1 MERHMYKA
9 MCKTRWKT
17 LRQVTV
23 AGVLW
28 AVLGGAVSTSWAQ
41 APDASSP
48 FLEPVTVE
56 VDPDVRRPRPVML
69 FTRAAAISTAAK
81 TPAATPAASQRDVVP
96 RKPYHYFRAGD
107 YTKLSP
113 SAPPRPRGESHRPTT
128 PSSHHQNPAS
138 HSARQPLVRAAAASR
153 PDSPP
158 IRTTPSVAARRRP
171 RGVATS
177 PSATSR
183 APSRPSPVASA
194 KSTSPKPPA
203 PPAAHAAIR
212 ARANS
217 TPAFSETNPQPGSL
231 RQRTLAR
238 AQVALPEPPVPHE
251 TTSGKIVPTVTAVT
265 ADPISPLAIGRP
277 RPAITPATLPSTST
291 KPTPPTLK
299 TPSKPTPSAP
309 KTAVSTPAT
318 NRVALGWPDEGLVL
332 RGAISRVLRWLPE
345 DAKRYASC
353 ELDFSSDA
361 GKTWTSLATGIR
373 PGDAV
378 VWTTPTV
385 TSALCQLRIV
395 GIDANAQRVP
405 LATSATFA
413 VKAGSWRTLDR
424 N

>member
-1 MERHMYKA
+1 MYKA
-9 MCKTRWKT
+9 MCKIRCKT
-17 LRQVTV
+17 LRRVTV

-28 AVLGGAVSTSWAQ
+28 AVLGWAVSASWAQ
-41 APDASSP
+41 ASDASLP
-48 FLEPVTVE
+48 FLEPVTVK
-56 VDPDVRRPRPVML
+56 VDPDVRCPRPATL
-69 FTRAAAISTAAK
+69 PTRAASISAAAK
-81 TPAATPAASQRDVVP
+81 TPAASQWDVVP

-138 HSARQPLVRAAAASR
+138 HSARKPLVRPVAASR
-153 PDSPP
+153 PASPP

-177 PSATSR
+177 PSATPR

-194 KSTSPKPPA
+194 KSTSPKPPT
-203 PPAAHAAIR
+203 PPVPHAAIR

-217 TPAFSETNPQPGSL
+217 TPAFSETNPQPGAI
-231 RQRTLAR
+231 RQRALPL

-251 TTSGKIVPTVTAVT
+251 KTSGKIVPTVTAVT

-277 RPAITPATLPSTST
+277 RPAITPATPPSTST

-299 TPSKPTPSAP
+299 TPSKPTPPTPSTP
-309 KTAVSTPAT
+309 PTLKTPAT
-318 NRVALGWPDEGLVL
+318 NRVAQGWPDEGLVL